1 MTKEFVAGKFI
12 QAENARANL
21 DAAYS
26 KLVKL
31 AVEIAFSFEDGKIP
45 TDYILREFRKA
56 KYNLDDAVVVAGD
69 SAHYYQ
75 CAIEAFYNREG
86 GVK

>member
-1 MTKEFVAGKFI
+1 MTKEFVAGKFL

-21 DAAYS
+21 DATYS

-31 AVEIAFSFEDGKIP
+31 AIEIAYSFEGGKIP
-45 TDYILREFRKA
+45 TNYILDEFRKA
-56 KYNLDDAVVVAGD
+56 KYNFDDAVVVAGD

-75 CAIEAFYNREG
+75 CAIEGFYNREG

>member
-1 MTKEFVAGKFI
+1 MTKEFVAEKFL
-12 QAENARANL
+12 QAESARANL

-31 AVEIAFSFEDGKIP
+31 AVEIAYSFEGGKIP

-56 KYNLDDAVVVAGD
+56 KYNFDDAVVVAGD
-69 SAHYYQ
+69 SAHHYQ
-75 CAIEAFYNREG
+75 YAIEKFYNREG
-86 GVK
+86 DAK